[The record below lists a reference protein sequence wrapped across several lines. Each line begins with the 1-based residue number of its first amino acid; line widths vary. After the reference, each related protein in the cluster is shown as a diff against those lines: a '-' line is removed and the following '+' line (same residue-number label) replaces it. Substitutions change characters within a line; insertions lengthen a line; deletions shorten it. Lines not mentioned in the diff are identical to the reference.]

1 MHVGGEGASESIG
14 VLQSLLLGVV
24 EGLTEFLP
32 VSSTGHLIVLNAWLG
47 RSDPAMEIAIQA
59 GAIAAIALLY
69 WRRLFAAVRA
79 LRPGAG
85 GGRPNLFALLL
96 VAALPAAVLGLLLE
110 DAISER
116 LFSTSTVAV
125 ALIVGGVLLW
135 ALERWQR
142 TRTVEGGQAVAGQ
155 PGDVVE
161 TITLRQALLIGLWQC
176 LALVPG
182 TSRSGATIAGG
193 MLVGC
198 SRTAAAE
205 FSFLVGL
212 PILFGASALKF
223 VKDADRLTG
232 PLLHDF
238 LIASVA
244 AFVTALAVVVPFVAF
259 LRRHTFVPFAVYRIG
274 FGALLLLLIAL
285 GRLPA

>member
-32 VSSTGHLIVLNAWLG
+32 VSSTGHLIALNAWLG

-59 GAIAAIALLY
+59 GAIAAIAVLY

-79 LRPGAG
+79 LRPGAN
-85 GGRPNLFALLL
+85 GGRPNLFVLLL

-116 LFSTSTVAV
+116 LFSTSTVAI

-135 ALERWQR
+135 GLERWQR
-142 TRTVEGGQAVAGQ
+142 TRLAVAGQ

-161 TITLRQALLIGLWQC
+161 TITLRQALVIGLWQC

-198 SRTAAAE
+198 SRIAAAE

-212 PILFGASALKF
+212 PILVGASTLKF
-223 VKDADRLTG
+223 AKDADRLTG

-244 AFVTALAVVVPFVAF
+244 AFATALAVVVPFVAF

-274 FGALLLLLIAL
+274 FGALLLLLIAM